1 MNAPRA
7 DANKSMAEVENTAVS
22 LSGILKSI
30 VTYIK
35 NKEIDNMDN
44 GFVQCWFWFWAS
56 IASAIWYLP
65 CGQATLKCCLNVRPI
80 SDIQVEYDELF
91 VMELVFWP
99 SGTC

>member
-44 GFVQCWFWFWAS
+44 GFVQC
-56 IASAIWYLP
+56 
-65 CGQATLKCCLNVRPI
+65 
-80 SDIQVEYDELF
+80 
-91 VMELVFWP
+91 
-99 SGTC
+99 